1 MTHRLTHRLTHRG
14 STLSAPAFALV
25 LALVSSAVPASLAA
39 QAPADSVI
47 WYGRRVGYTGAFTE
61 AVAIFTEGLRHHPN
75 DTRLLRHRGH
85 RYVSLRDFPRAT
97 DGTSG
102 VAKFL

>member
-1 MTHRLTHRLTHRG
+1 MTHRLTHRG
-14 STLSAPAFALV
+14 STMSAPAFALV

-61 AVAIFTEGLRHHPN
+61 AVAIFTRAIADLDRAR
-75 DTRLLRHRGH
+75 TL
-85 RYVSLRDFPRAT
+85 VRAT